1 MSTAT
6 IAKHHGTCQK
16 SMVINYFIS
25 FFFVKF
31 CVTNWLLSVTCT
43 FLVQPNGRLRSSF
56 SNLTKKKEKRRWKII
71 ILMLCRIH
79 LSGGISLTLSLQL
92 FMSFKKWYFHASSSS
107 SIPTLSTLSDDF
119 MNEWT
124 HKHNKLIHQYRY
136 DSLAR
141 VEVGSSFNYSLPFV
155 SFSTKLLLF
164 FFLFLLIIRGFACVC
179 KYSSNIFFFVSQ
191 TLIEYLNA

>member
-25 FFFVKF
+25 CFFVKF
-31 CVTNWLLSVTCT
+31 CVTNWLFSVTCT

-92 FMSFKKWYFHASSSS
+92 FMSFKKCYFHASSSS
-107 SIPTLSTLSDDF
+107 SLPTLSTLSDDF

-124 HKHNKLIHQYRY
+124 HKHNKLIH
-136 DSLAR
+136 
-141 VEVGSSFNYSLPFV
+141 PV
-155 SFSTKLLLF
+155 SIRFSGTCGGR
-164 FFLFLLIIRGFACVC
+164 FFLQLQFTVC
-179 KYSSNIFFFVSQ
+179 FIFHQIVVVFFFVSSNHSGFC
-191 TLIEYLNA
+191 LCL